1 MFLLGQQ
8 DLKCSGQPASYEGSQ
23 PGLPDAQ
30 EAYGSPVT
38 PVLGETKK
46 TSFFEFS

>member
-1 MFLLGQQ
+1 MSLLGQQ
-8 DLKCSGQPASYEGSQ
+8 DLKCSGQPASCEGDQ

-30 EAYGSPVT
+30 GAYGSPVP
-38 PVLGETKK
+38 PVLGETRK